1 MLSKFWSDLTSADIS
16 KLGKNKILI
25 LPFSSVEQHG
35 EHLPSGT
42 DKLILDG
49 ILNTFVKKYPKLN
62 KYLILPNISIGSAS
76 EHNSFEGTL
85 SSNSTNYIDYIISI
99 VGELCIRRYKKFIF
113 LNSHGGQ
120 ISHLDI
126 AAKEIKSRYKAVDI
140 VKAHYFLFKGFEKII
155 PKKELLY
162 GYHGGE
168 FETSIMLH
176 LYPELIK
183 LNKIKRNKLST
194 DFKSKKII
202 SYERTIKRAWNT
214 KDLSKTGIIG
224 NPTKSSADKGKRILD
239 LTSTT
244 LKKIIDEMK

>member
-176 LYPELIK
+176 LYPE
-183 LNKIKRNKLST
+183 
-194 DFKSKKII
+194 
-202 SYERTIKRAWNT
+202 
-214 KDLSKTGIIG
+214 
-224 NPTKSSADKGKRILD
+224 
-239 LTSTT
+239 
-244 LKKIIDEMK
+244 